1 MREKNVREKN
11 VREKRV
17 RASTLQRKE
26 DILKIATDLFYKNGY
41 DNTSTR
47 ELAEAAGLSVAGL
60 YYFFHDKEAVLY
72 TILLQSIIDLNGV
85 VTSLLNKG
93 DELESSIRG
102 MITRLCEHSVDHK
115 MELIILNREEGRL
128 NAEQRAEIR
137 RYRREAY
144 DALKNELLGLRNKD
158 LDSDEA
164 NAIAFNIFA
173 MTTWFSRWYN
183 PNGAKTIQE
192 LAKDMADLLFYGI
205 LNNREGK

>member
-1 MREKNVREKN
+1 MREKN

-60 YYFFHDKEAVLY
+60 YYFFPDKETVLY

-85 VTSLLNKG
+85 VASLLNKG

-102 MITRLCEHSVDHK
+102 MFTRLCEHSVHHK
-115 MELIILNREEGRL
+115 MELIILNREEERL
-128 NAEQRAEIR
+128 SAEQRAEIR

-144 DALKNELLGLRNKD
+144 DALKNELLRLGDKKMS
-158 LDSDEA
+158 SDEA
-164 NAIAFNIFA
+164 KAIALNIFA

-183 PNGAKTIQE
+183 PNGSKSTQE
-192 LAKDMADLLFYGI
+192 LAKDMADLLFFGI
-205 LNNREGK
+205 LKNRDGE